1 VNSLSNIKETVY
13 ERKEQVDCC
22 NFDDLSAKLAP
33 KKTSKRS
40 TAKRVAPKATQ
51 YFDLKIPGDY
61 AIIQKLNKD
70 ARLRTFEFL
79 TSVSL
84 DDMDGKDPTP
94 LLSFFEKLSS
104 QYKNMPESKKKS
116 MLEDKPDGIEVVLA
130 RRLAEI
136 PSLQQRI
143 DTLKFKYAFIS
154 ESADITEFARIV
166 TKAADHIMD
175 NDKLRQLLQI
185 MVDAINQGIKDFAEK
200 EKLSFDEYKMAGVP
214 VHDIL
219 KFMSEDKVMKIVSD
233 KVLRSSLELQKITIP
248 SLDLVKFVHIE
259 DKILSPLNHLKKI
272 FKKIS
277 GIVETIPSLI
287 EYMDETRE
295 HLETIESFVESMQ
308 SDLRSLSVYLGESGE
323 YLKIKDAKTKEKT
336 YTVLE
341 LVEAL
346 LAKWHGIAAKAAERM
361 RKEKKKRAQQPDTD
375 IHSVMEKAMRVRKRG
390 TQGDDDDDDE
400 WDSD

>member
-1 VNSLSNIKETVY
+1 MNSLSNIKETVY
-13 ERKEQVDCC
+13 ERKEEVDCC

-33 KKTSKRS
+33 KKTSNRS
-40 TAKRVAPKATQ
+40 TAKRVIPKATQ

-61 AIIQKLNKD
+61 AIIQKLKKD
-70 ARLRTFEFL
+70 ERLHTFEFL

-84 DDMDGKDPTP
+84 DDMNGKDPTP

-104 QYKNMPESKKKS
+104 QYKNMSETKKKL
-116 MLEDKPDGIEVVLA
+116 MIEDNPNGIEVVLA
-130 RRLAEI
+130 LRLAEI

-143 DTLKFKYAFIS
+143 DTLKFKYAFAT
-154 ESADITEFARIV
+154 ESSDITEFARLV
-166 TKAADHIMD
+166 TKAADHVMD

-185 MVDAINQGIKDFAEK
+185 MVQAINQGIRDFAEK

-214 VHDIL
+214 LHDIL

-259 DKILSPLNHLKKI
+259 DKILSPLNHLEKV
-272 FKKIS
+272 FKQIS
-277 GIVETIPSLI
+277 GIVETIPSLT
-287 EYMDETRE
+287 EYMEETRE

-308 SDLRSLSVYLGESGE
+308 GDLRALSVYLGESGE
-323 YLKIKDAKTKEKT
+323 YLKIQDVKSKDKT
-336 YTVLE
+336 YTILE
-341 LVEAL
+341 LVEVL
-346 LAKWHGIAAKAAERM
+346 LKKWHGIAAKAAERM
-361 RKEKKKRAQQPDTD
+361 RKEKKKRAQQQPDTD
-375 IHSVMEKAMRVRKRG
+375 IHSVMEKAMRGRKRG
-390 TQGDDDDDDE
+390 TQGDDDDED